1 MLWLSDKHMRSYTGS
16 WTDGKMEERGEMV
29 YADQSVYTGWWHMG
43 KRHGHG
49 RMEYKQT
56 DSVYVGS
63 WEADVR
69 SGYGVF
75 DNGTK

>member
-56 DSVYVGS
+56 DSVYIGS